1 MAKATTTTLS
11 LANGS
16 PMRAF
21 VALPDGEAPE
31 GGWPAMLAIHDI
43 AGFRDDIR
51 RIARRFA
58 DAGIAALAPALFD
71 GAGPAGICVFRTL
84 RDCQRREG
92 AAFERIEV
100 AQAHLAAMDE
110 INSDRIGITGF
121 CLGGGFAIFYAL
133 HGGVRVCAPY
143 YGDTPEEAEQL
154 SRVCPVVA
162 GFGELDT
169 PFVDQGRRL
178 ERHLEELGIP
188 HDVKIYPDVGHS
200 YMNDHGSGPVMSAI
214 MRMTPLKAAYDEEAS
229 EDSWARMFEFFEA
242 HL

>member
-1 MAKATTTTLS
+1 
-11 LANGS
+11 
-16 PMRAF
+16 
-21 VALPDGEAPE
+21 
-31 GGWPAMLAIHDI
+31 MLAIHDI

-51 RIARRFA
+51 RIARRLA

-71 GAGPAGICVFRTL
+71 GAGPSGICVFRTL

-92 AAFERIEV
+92 AAFERIEA
-100 AQAHLAAMDE
+100 AQAHLGALDG
-110 INSDRIGITGF
+110 INPDRIGITGF
-121 CLGGGFAIFYAL
+121 CLGGGFAIFYAQR
-133 HGGVRVCAPY
+133 GGVRVCAPY
-143 YGDTPEEAEQL
+143 YGDTPKEADQL
-154 SRVCPVVA
+154 SGVCPVVA

-178 ERHLEELGIP
+178 KEHLQELGIP
-188 HDVKIYPDVGHS
+188 HDVKIYPGVGHS

-229 EDSWARMFEFFEA
+229 EDSWARMFDFFQE